1 MDAIRKYWNWWNK
14 SIVPRGSC
22 HIHQEE
28 QPGTHASLP
37 TNGLERLHNG
47 GVNSTMMN
55 DKRIRTKILAMPSKG
70 ISEWEKMILTFP
82 YRYYDEAILLIIDL
96 LIITFRSRVVGLAV
110 KATKLSRSIPLRA
123 ISQEVLMYLT
133 WSITARFPG
142 ANGSIVSISQISA
155 LSACTH

>member
-1 MDAIRKYWNWWNK
+1 MDAIWKYWNWWNK

-28 QPGTHASLP
+28 QPGTHVSLP

-70 ISEWEKMILTFP
+70 ISQWEKMILTFP
-82 YRYYDEAILLIIDL
+82 YRYNDEACAILLIIDL

-110 KATKLSRSIPLRA
+110 KATKLSRSIQLKA

-142 ANGSIVSISQISA
+142 QISA